1 MYRRYSFIFLLILI
15 SFNLG
20 AAEIEKAY
28 PYIISADGEIIYD
41 HQEGILTATENARF
55 IIDDL
60 EINADRLMIFYREE
74 LILAEGKDL
83 LFRVGEDLFR
93 GKELEYNYKEGTGVI
108 RGPATRLKDLSIA
121 GKEIRLLETEN
132 YLLQEVELSPCI
144 LPEPHYSIKA
154 REIIVYPGEKI
165 QARNIWFYFAGK
177 RFFYLPAY
185 TMNYDAEK
193 DKYDSVFPITDLG
206 YSSKG
211 GFFIQAAYPYEIGEN
226 FKGEIKGELNQEGG
240 KYLEMDNF
248 YSISPALGIRNQY
261 IYEDSFDTAG
271 KPVENNHIG
280 AALLYNNS
288 GLSFSTGI
296 KKDYIKDE
304 IIGELDGR
312 YRRGRFTYGYYNEF
326 KEEGLS
332 KEAYSIDYRSR
343 YPMQLIYRNGYSIDY
358 LPYFQISSPN
368 YHLAGININSSLGI
382 GKVAHKGISS
392 DRLRLDLNLARPLI
406 RTEKLN
412 IRADVGI
419 QGNYYQADNNIRAN
433 YSYYKIAVNSSYQDK
448 LTENLAY
455 SAELNYEYS
464 MDQGQAYIAADKL
477 KTGESLRPSLGISFL
492 QPEIYSAWH
501 LNLNGRYELR
511 EKALEKLELKIT
523 REHDCF
529 DYFIS
534 LDLIDRGIGVGIN
547 F

>member
-1 MYRRYSFIFLLILI
+1 
-15 SFNLG
+15 
-20 AAEIEKAY
+20 
-28 PYIISADGEIIYD
+28 
-41 HQEGILTATENARF
+41 
-55 IIDDL
+55 
-60 EINADRLMIFYREE
+60 
-74 LILAEGKDL
+74 
-83 LFRVGEDLFR
+83 
-93 GKELEYNYKEGTGVI
+93 
-108 RGPATRLKDLSIA
+108 
-121 GKEIRLLETEN
+121 
-132 YLLQEVELSPCI
+132 
-144 LPEPHYSIKA
+144 
-154 REIIVYPGEKI
+154 
-165 QARNIWFYFAGK
+165 
-177 RFFYLPAY
+177 
-185 TMNYDAEK
+185 
-193 DKYDSVFPITDLG
+193 
-206 YSSKG
+206 
-211 GFFIQAAYPYEIGEN
+211 
-226 FKGEIKGELNQEGG
+226 
-240 KYLEMDNF
+240 MDNF
-248 YSISPALGIRNQY
+248 YSISPVLDIRNQY